1 MKKFIFVT
9 PEGLTFKPSC
19 DSPEPDYLDIHIY
32 GFNDDISVSDAIQD
46 LMELGEH
53 KPGNQP
59 DQPFSVRIE
68 NNNHKNL
75 WVREKKI
82 KIGMAG

>member
-9 PEGLTFKPSC
+9 PEGLTFKPNC
-19 DSPEPDYLDIHIY
+19 DRPEPDYLDIHIY
-32 GFNDDISVSDAIQD
+32 GLDEEHSVQDAIQD
-46 LMELGEH
+46 LMELGTNAT
-53 KPGNQP
+53 NQL

-68 NNNHKNL
+68 NNNRKNL
-75 WVREKKI
+75 WVREKKN

>member
-9 PEGLTFKPSC
+9 PEGLTFKPNC

-32 GFNDDISVSDAIQD
+32 GFDEDSSVQDAIQD
-46 LMELGEH
+46 LMELGESAT
-53 KPGNQP
+53 GNRP

-68 NNNHKNL
+68 NNSRKNL
-75 WVREKKI
+75 WVREKKN